1 MNPYAS
7 HLDSQKPAEVIAA
20 TAAKLASLTAELS
33 EAQLNQAPAAGKW
46 SVREILSHLADAEI
60 VFAFRIRQTLSEPH
74 HVIQPFDQ
82 DHWAKPY
89 LRYSAQLAIATFT
102 AVRNWNLAVINGL
115 TPEDLQRPV
124 THPERGTMTLQ
135 TVVETM
141 GGHDMNHIHQI
152 EGIVSRSAS
161 A

>member
-7 HLDSQKPAEVIAA
+7 HLDAQKPSEVIAA
-20 TAAKLASLTAELS
+20 TPAKLASLTAGLP
-33 EAQLNQAPAAGKW
+33 EAQLNQAPAPGKW
-46 SVREILSHLADAEI
+46 SVREILSHLADTEI
-60 VFAFRIRQTLSEPH
+60 VFAFRIRQTLAEPH

-82 DHWAKPY
+82 DTWARSYP
-89 LRYSAQLAIATFT
+89 RYSAPLALATFT

-115 TPEDLQRPV
+115 TAEDLQRPV

-135 TVVETM
+135 TVIETM
-141 GGHDMNHIHQI
+141 GGHDVNHVRQI
-152 EGIVSRSAS
+152 EGIVSRAAS